1 MRHLRNL
8 GLALLFASGPVAA
21 QNPLAIVDALDG
33 VDPVVLLQTNK
44 EVFGKSE
51 FASERGRFR
60 YLFSTAETKATFDK
74 EPAKYEIAMS
84 GLCARMGKTV
94 YGNPSDY
101 FIHDGKIYI
110 FGSDE
115 CHKRFAA
122 DPAKYIPKAA
132 APMPDSAAAKA
143 KGREL
148 VDRVVAKLGGAAK
161 LDALTTYTE
170 SVTQIQKRTQGEFK
184 VTTKTMYRFPG
195 DVRVERTNQRPDGQ
209 SFTFA
214 TVLTP
219 TDAFS
224 ASQGRSFPIIPA
236 GRPSVEM
243 DLGRHP
249 VALLKARNS
258 KGFVAAAAGPT
269 TVDGVSLEQVR
280 VKNGA
285 VDVTLNVDPKSG
297 QLHSIAFDD
306 RGGDGG
312 YGHFVLTLADFRDV
326 GGLMLP
332 HETRSTFN
340 GQPDP
345 VLTTANQIIEVNTPL
360 DAALFSKPPAESK

>member
-1 MRHLRNL
+1 MKNLRTL
-8 GLALLFASGPVAA
+8 GLILLLTSGPAAA
-21 QNPLAIVDALDG
+21 QDPSTVVDALDG

-51 FASERGRFR
+51 FNSVRGRFR
-60 YLFSTAETKATFDK
+60 YLFSTAETKATFEK
-74 EPAKYEIAMS
+74 EPAKYEIALS

-101 FIHDGKIYI
+101 FIHDGRIYI
-110 FGSDE
+110 FGSDD

-122 DPAKYIPKAA
+122 EPARYIPKPA

-148 VDRVVAKLGGAAK
+148 IDAVVAKLGGAAK
-161 LDALTTYTE
+161 LDAVTSYTE
-170 SVTQIQKRTQGEFK
+170 SITQIQKRPQGEFK

-224 ASQGRSFPIIPA
+224 ASQGRSFPIIAA
-236 GRPSVEM
+236 GRPSLEM
-243 DLGRHP
+243 DYGRHP
-249 VALLKARNS
+249 LALLKARNG
-258 KGFVAAAAGPT
+258 KQFVAAAAGPT
-269 TVDGVSLEQVR
+269 TLDGVTVEQVR

-285 VDVTLNVDPKSG
+285 VDVTLNVEPKSG

-306 RGGDGG
+306 RGGDGA
-312 YGHFVLTLADFRDV
+312 YGHFVLALADFRNV
-326 GGLMLP
+326 NGLMLP
-332 HETRSTFN
+332 YETRATFN
-340 GQPDP
+340 GQPDQF
-345 VLTTANQIIEVNTPL
+345 LTATVQTIEVNVPL
-360 DAALFSKPPAESK
+360 DAALFTKPPTESK